1 MSRTLFLPLL
11 LVTLAA
17 AANFLAVDKA
27 TKTFTLGG
35 KRVFL
40 SGANQPWI
48 NYGDDFGNNQTNG
61 KICALRSYVANLTK
75 AGGNSMRIWLFIEG
89 DSIPEFD
96 SSGSVTA
103 TDGAGTLIDELRS
116 YAQYAAANNVFIH
129 LCLWNGA
136 VLRNNNTISLF
147 TDEQKL
153 DSFIQNALTPMVKG
167 LANEPGIGSYE
178 IMNEVRTHFARA
190 IPAVLSFPRS
200 LCRSVKARSRSPRIL
215 IRASTQKPSSAALVP
230 AGLATTSQ

>member
-1 MSRTLFLPLL
+1 MSQDLDMDGDEQLDFLEEDRRVLLSACLGSRCFLPAWA
-11 LVTLAA
+11 LVLGEEFLQCPSSSATRSSWRPRWAA
-17 AANFLAVDKA
+17 TA
-27 TKTFTLGG
+27 
-35 KRVFL
+35 
-40 SGANQPWI
+40 
-48 NYGDDFGNNQTNG
+48 
-61 KICALRSYVANLTK
+61 
-75 AGGNSMRIWLFIEG
+75 
-89 DSIPEFD
+89 

-103 TDGAGTLIDELRS
+103 TDSAGTLIDELRS

-178 IMNEVRTHFARA
+178 IMNEVRTHFVRA

-200 LCRSVKARSRSPRIL
+200 LCRSLKARSRSPRIL